1 MRKTNMSQATFEQRI
16 KALDLHHP
24 ASLLKDSRIGIEKES
39 LRVTAAGEISQ
50 RNHPLALGA
59 ALTHPN
65 ITTDYSEA
73 LLELIT
79 PPHQRITDVLAELD
93 DLHRWVYA
101 NLGDELL
108 WPTSMP
114 CLIKGENSVRIAEY
128 GSSNAGMM
136 KHIYRRGL
144 GHRYGKLMQVISGV
158 HFNYSLPDPF
168 WSAYRD
174 TEGSKASLV
183 QFRSEGYMAMLR
195 NLQRIGWMVPYLFG
209 ASPAVCESFL
219 DGQPTTLEYFGQ
231 RTYYEPYA
239 TSLRLGDIGYQNKQ
253 EGRTGVKINYNHL
266 NSYLASLENATE
278 TPCPEYGKIGV
289 VVDGSY
295 RQLNHHQL
303 QIENEYYSSARP
315 KAIAGSLQKPVR
327 ALEEKGIEYIEL
339 RSVDVNAYDPHGI
352 SACQMHFLEAFM
364 IYALLS
370 PSPSFSSEEFKMID
384 DNLSLVAHCGRD
396 PQLSLSHPDGKTKLR
411 DWADKILTEMQPIC
425 DWLDQ
430 NETDAPYRQALL
442 KQCTKVIDPT
452 LIPST
457 RMIETMAE
465 NKESFF
471 EFSMR
476 AAQNTAQYF
485 QQRPLG
491 SEKQSAFS
499 ALAKTSLATARQA
512 EKTDSVPFDQFL
524 EEYFAQ

>member
-1 MRKTNMSQATFEQRI
+1 MYKTTMSQPTFEQRI
-16 KALDLHHP
+16 KALDLHSP
-24 ASLLKDSRIGIEKES
+24 ALLLKASQIGIEKES
-39 LRVTAAGEISQ
+39 LRVSPAGEISQ
-50 RNHPLALGA
+50 HNHPQALGA
-59 ALTHPN
+59 ALTHPS

-79 PPHQRITDVLAELD
+79 QPHQSITAVLTELD

-108 WPTSMP
+108 WSTSMP
-114 CLIKGENSVRIAEY
+114 CLLKGENSVRIAEY
-128 GSSNAGMM
+128 GRSNAGMM
-136 KHIYRRGL
+136 KHVYRRGL
-144 GHRYGKLMQVISGV
+144 GYRYGKMMQVISGV
-158 HFNYSLPDPF
+158 HFNYSLPDTF
-168 WSAYRD
+168 WSAYREI
-174 TEGSKASLV
+174 EGAKESLIR
-183 QFRSEGYMAMLR
+183 FRSEGYMSMLR

-231 RTYYEPYA
+231 HTYYESFA

-253 EGRTGVKINYNHL
+253 EGKTGVNINYNHL
-266 NSYLASLENATE
+266 NSYIASLENATE
-278 TPCPEYGKIGV
+278 TPCPEYAKIGV
-289 VVDGSY
+289 FVDGAY

-315 KAIAGSLQKPVR
+315 KAVTGKLQKPVR

-339 RSVDVNAYDPHGI
+339 RSVDVNAFDPHGI
-352 SACQMHFLEAFM
+352 SASQMHFLEPFM

-370 PSPSFSSEEFKMID
+370 PSPIFSHKEFEMID

-396 PQLSLSHPDGKTKLR
+396 PKLSLSHPEGKIKLR

-430 NETDAPYRQALL
+430 NETETPYHDALQ
-442 KQCTKVIDPT
+442 KQCKKVINPS

-471 EFSMR
+471 EFAMR
-476 AAQNTAQYF
+476 AAQNTAHHF
-485 QQRPLG
+485 QQRPLPK
-491 SEKQSAFS
+491 EKQIEFS
-499 ALAKTSLATARQA
+499 HLTEASLASAKQA
-512 EKTDSVPFDQFL
+512 EASDTVAFDQFL
-524 EEYFAQ
+524 EDYFAQ